1 MWRRNAYIALDESL
15 KAREIGV
22 MVATVIRSLLSNSDD
37 YGKVVFPSWATIGS
51 QMQRSERTAGVW
63 LARARE
69 AGWVERQHRWRRN
82 PDGTVTGLSNLWRVR
97 LPDVVAKRVADRHT
111 QAGRKPGPTA
121 KAPQNTRRLVRR
133 DPAVEVGDRAAAAA
147 RLHREREGD
156 AADLRARADA
166 EETPVSVAEARE
178 LREAARRAGG
188 QRAGP

>member
-1 MWRRNAYIALDESL
+1 MRR
-15 KAREIGV
+15 
-22 MVATVIRSLLSNSDD
+22 
-37 YGKVVFPSWATIGS
+37 YGRPKK
-51 QMQRSERTAGVW
+51 RSERTAGVY

-97 LPDVVAKRVADRHT
+97 LPDVVAKRVADRHV

-121 KAPQNTRRLVRR
+121 KAPQNTRPGRR

-147 RLHREREGD
+147 RAHREREGD
-156 AADLRARADA
+156 AADERARADA
-166 EETPVSVAEARE
+166 EEIPVGVAEARE
-178 LREAARRAGG
+178 LREAARRSGG